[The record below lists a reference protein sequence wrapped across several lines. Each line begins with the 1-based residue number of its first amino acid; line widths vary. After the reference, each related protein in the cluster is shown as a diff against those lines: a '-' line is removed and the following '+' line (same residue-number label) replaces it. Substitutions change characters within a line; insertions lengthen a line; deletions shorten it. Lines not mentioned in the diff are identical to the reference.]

1 MSTPS
6 HTTAASESAHADELE
21 ASAVHAGMLGLA
33 KMLKQSGLVEDSLQL
48 LATLVT
54 TAAYPPAAYRLIS
67 DLLKNA
73 MYERVLQ
80 YPQARPY
87 NSRDYALAEHLALA
101 DRSRVEP
108 LCLEHPAAPELAYVS
123 MMRDEQDIV
132 LFNLVWHYNLG
143 VRRFVVI
150 DNLSTD
156 KTVDLVLQFEQSCPD
171 VELLLIRDPVKPRNQ
186 DRKVTGAC
194 RLAQSVWP
202 DLKWIMLVD
211 ADEFVCSTVPLA
223 NLLASIPTE
232 VDALVLPKSQ
242 YHHASEIT
250 ESDQLFFEKMTMRQ
264 PLTHISPKVII
275 RPQPDIQISAGNHR
289 IYEGAVRHTRHTY
302 ISPTELTMRE
312 FRLRSFEQFKQR
324 VITGGK
330 ATELARK
337 VDPTAIGGGHW
348 LAHYKRYK
356 KMGDIALHQAFSS
369 NTIATH
375 TQVTI
380 NDPMPFGKIMAKW
393 KKHHTKQKTDNQ

>member
-242 YHHASEIT
+242 YHHVSENPK
-250 ESDQLFFEKMTMRQ
+250 SDQLFFEQMTARQ

-275 RPQPDIQISAGNHR
+275 RAKLNFQVTPGNHR
-289 IYEGAVRHTRHTY
+289 IVEGHLPQTRHTY
-302 ISPTELTMRE
+302 ASPIELTMRE
-312 FRLRSFEQFKQR
+312 FRVRSFEQFKQR
-324 VITGGK
+324 VLTGGQ

-337 VDPTAIGGGHW
+337 INPSSAGGDHW
-348 LAHYKRYK
+348 LTHYRKYQKFGDPALYQAHSEKIRNDIK
-356 KMGDIALHQAFSS
+356 KLSQHDPLPLRPILD
-369 NTIATH
+369 NWVKK
-375 TQVTI
+375 TQ
-380 NDPMPFGKIMAKW
+380 
-393 KKHHTKQKTDNQ
+393 

>member
-211 ADEFVCSTVPLA
+211 ADEFVCSTQPLSG
-223 NLLASIPTE
+223 LLQSIPEE
-232 VDALVLPKSQ
+232 VEALILPKSQ
-242 YHHASEIT
+242 YRLDPATFDQSEP
-250 ESDQLFFEKMTMRQ
+250 FFERMPWRQ
-264 PLTHISPKVII
+264 PLTHVSPKIFI
-275 RPQPDIQISAGNHR
+275 RAHLHYPISAGNHR
-289 IYEGAVRHTRHTY
+289 LLEMGSYSNIKYA
-302 ISPTELTMRE
+302 SPLGLTMRE
-312 FRLRSFEQFKQR
+312 YRMRSLEQFVRK
-324 VITGGK
+324 VISGGQ
-330 ATELARK
+330 ATELAK
-337 VDPTAIGGGHW
+337 AINPAAVGGSHW

-356 KMGDIALHQAFSS
+356 NFGETALHKTFTNQLHHDAKTAVIRDPLRLSS
-369 NTIATH
+369 FLNNRRILP
-375 TQVTI
+375 Q
-380 NDPMPFGKIMAKW
+380 
-393 KKHHTKQKTDNQ
+393 